1 MNLKDKLKI
10 YSSTETTA
18 QSSDP
23 VSFLESLGGTRKT
36 DGNSVFWK
44 FAEVYPLHSIIPEY
58 SDISG
63 TTQLRGYSAFQ
74 GKGEMFDLASLLFFD
89 LETTSLS
96 TGTGNYPFLTGI
108 GYVSDENFIVEQFF
122 MQDYSSEPAILRDLL
137 QYFHSFP
144 ALVTFNG
151 KSFDVPLLKSRY
163 RLNRVPGFPVHMHN
177 VDLLHPCRAMFRSV
191 YDSCS
196 LKTMEER
203 SLGIY
208 REDDI
213 PGWLIPDVFFTFQK
227 EGSDPR
233 LENVIR
239 HNKID
244 ITSMATLLLFIDGM
258 YQVVRDGDYHKLPD
272 MTHLNIARHL
282 YRRDIDLFIDIVN
295 FCGHSILNDHSLF
308 KKYSTALKRKG
319 MRDQAIAF
327 WKKDMS
333 LFSLE
338 ELAKHSEHIDRD
350 YFKASTYCQTAFDL
364 IDRDISSIKGTPL
377 DNARKDMLHNR
388 FSRRNDRLQ
397 KKMENNR

>member
-10 YSSTETTA
+10 YSSIETTP

-44 FAEVYPLHSIIPEY
+44 FTGAYPLHTILPEY
-58 SDISG
+58 SGISG
-63 TTQLRGYSAFQ
+63 ETQLRGYSAFQ

-108 GYVSDENFIVEQFF
+108 GYVSNDNFIVEQFF
-122 MQDYSSEPAILRDLL
+122 MQDYSSEPAILRELL

-177 VDLLHPCRAMFRSV
+177 IDLLHPCRAMFRSV

-203 SLGIY
+203 SLGIF

-233 LENVIR
+233 LSNVIR
-239 HNKID
+239 HNMVD

-258 YQVVRDGDYHKLPD
+258 YQVVREGDYQRLPD

-319 MRDQAIAF
+319 MRDQAITF

-338 ELAKHSEHIDRD
+338 ELAKHSEHIDND
-350 YFKASTYCQTAFDL
+350 YFQASIYCQTAFEL
-364 IDRDISSIKGTPL
+364 IDGGISSIEGTPL
-377 DNARKDMLHNR
+377 DNEKKDNLHNR
-388 FSRRNDRLQ
+388 FTRRHNRLQ
-397 KKMENNR
+397 KKIKNNR